1 MSSFARVVLLIA
13 SSLMASQTSAQQV
26 GIKTGLGRSASSP
39 DQAYN
44 EHKDQKQ
51 AAEERDG
58 EVAEMAR
65 QALSKARLLT
75 VPQLTSK

>member
-1 MSSFARVVLLIA
+1 MSSFASVVLLIA
-13 SSLMASQTSAQQV
+13 SSLIASQTSAEEV
-26 GIKTGLGRSASSP
+26 GIETGLERSTPSP

>member
-26 GIKTGLGRSASSP
+26 GIETGLGRSTSSP
-39 DQAYN
+39 DQAYK

-65 QALSKARLLT
+65 QALLKARLLT